1 MKTIF
6 KHENVPVEWD
16 QVDVTGVVTG
26 NVYSEDLYRQSVASL
41 KRNKVGLKGRITFL
55 FVFPKLFQFLLQQIG
70 GGEVLF
76 MANKS
81 PKTRTNT
88 QPVKR
93 LTSQNTGGCFEKKP
107 SIPRAPLS

>member
-55 FVFPKLFQFLLQQIG
+55 FVFAKLFQFLRQQIG
-70 GGEVLF
+70 GEILF
-76 MANKS
+76 MVNGS
-81 PKTRTNT
+81 PRARTNT
-88 QPVKR
+88 KLVER
-93 LTSQNTGGCFEKKP
+93 FTS
-107 SIPRAPLS
+107 

>member
-26 NVYSEDLYRQSVASL
+26 NVHSEDLYRQSVASL

-55 FVFPKLFQFLLQQIG
+55 SASAKLFQFLRQQIG
-70 GGEVLF
+70 GKVVF
-76 MANKS
+76 VVNRS
-81 PKTRTNT
+81 
-88 QPVKR
+88 
-93 LTSQNTGGCFEKKP
+93 
-107 SIPRAPLS
+107 PRA